1 LNTGAQRDALVD
13 LGLAKMSERIT
24 LGTSVQGTYS
34 WMSPEQA
41 LSAASKN
48 YTLCDMFSF
57 GLIVKWLIVGQASD
71 VPFSDS
77 STDQIIL
84 EHRRLHEH
92 GSDSG
97 IMHPYVTDLHN
108 VPPVFRPLIQGC
120 ASVLP
125 SKRWTAAAAL
135 CELNVIASKAFAS
148 ASLVAVSAAVGT
160 CTVGSADVIEE
171 ELEELEVGPKKACLA
186 FARSLGDARAPAPV
200 SAAPAPAP
208 AKVRRASLCTHFGAS
223 HCARANL
230 TPHTLF
236 CFCAPSL

>member
-1 LNTGAQRDALVD
+1 
-13 LGLAKMSERIT
+13 
-24 LGTSVQGTYS
+24 
-34 WMSPEQA
+34 
-41 LSAASKN
+41 
-48 YTLCDMFSF
+48 MFSF
-57 GLIVKWLIVGQASD
+57 GLIVKWLIGGQAAD

-84 EHRRLHEH
+84 EHRRLHKH

-108 VPPVFRPLIQGC
+108 VPPVFRALIQGC

-135 CELNVIASKAFAS
+135 CELNAIASKVFAS
-148 ASLVAVSAAVGT
+148 AALVAVPAAVGT
-160 CTVGSADVIEE
+160 CTVGSVDVIEE
-171 ELEELEVGPKKACLA
+171 ELEELEVGRSNKACLA

-208 AKVRRASLCTHFGAS
+208 AKVRRVSLCTHLAPVGAHALIS
-223 HCARANL
+223 HRIHYFAFARLLSAC
-230 TPHTLF
+230 PHAYF
-236 CFCAPSL
+236 EQEKEAKV